1 MWEDSKIELELEQ
14 KLKDLGSNGASLHA
28 RYITA
33 RSFLNKDIL
42 PWIRTIEG
50 SLTDHGPEHIR
61 NVLDNAYQLIGPNSE
76 LNEIELYILCQS
88 ILFHDVG
95 NLFGRTKHNLKIP
108 DIYAAAFSTLWLN
121 RQEMSLVISIG
132 RSHSGKSITDGSNDT
147 LKDLKSDFYE
157 STNIRAQQ
165 LAAILRLA
173 DELAEGPQ
181 RTSSYLI
188 DLEMFTPDSRI
199 YHMYASA
206 KHVGI
211 DRGGDRIA
219 LSYHI
224 ELDKFNFL
232 DASGIEDF
240 SKFMKCIYSRVH
252 KLDGERRYCKHY
264 CDLLSCYK
272 RTSVNF
278 SFWSDNHQVDL
289 SVPPIDLDDL
299 FVPGTDLKD
308 IEKVFPNYGIE
319 EMVLRIKQLKGNHDD
334 QESI

>member
-1 MWEDSKIELELEQ
+1 MWEDSKIEQELEQ
-14 KLKDLGSNGASLHA
+14 KMNKRGSNGKALYA
-28 RYITA
+28 RYIAA
-33 RSFLNKDIL
+33 RTVLNKEIL

-50 SLTDHGPEHIR
+50 SLTDHGPDHIR
-61 NVLDNAYQLIGPNSE
+61 NVLDNAYQLIGPKSD
-76 LNEIELYILCQS
+76 LNDIELYILCQS

-95 NLFGRTKHNLKIP
+95 NLFGRAKHNLNIPQVYIKI
-108 DIYAAAFSTLWLN
+108 FSELWLS

-132 RSHSGKSITDGSNDT
+132 RSHSGKSPADGSKDT
-147 LKDLKSDFYE
+147 LKDLKNDFYE
-157 STNIRAQQ
+157 STNVRAQQ

-188 DLEMFTPDSRI
+188 NSHLFNADSHM

-206 KHVGI
+206 THVGI

-224 ELDKFNFL
+224 ELDKFNFS
-232 DASGIEDF
+232 DPTGVEEF

-264 CDLLSCYK
+264 CDLLNPYK
-272 RTSVNF
+272 RTSVSF
-278 SFWSDNHQVDL
+278 SFWSDDHQMDL
-289 SVPPIDLDDL
+289 AVAPFELDDL
-299 FVPGTDLKD
+299 FVPGSDLKD

-319 EMVLRIKQLKGNHDD
+319 EMVLRIKQLKGSHD
-334 QESI
+334 E